1 MRTFSSRS
9 PVMLGVSGLTLGAV
23 VTTLAFQWTN
33 LPFVNSDSTYAAY
46 FSEASGLRQGASVQV
61 SGVEVGQVT
70 GIDLDGPQVLVT
82 FKVDD
87 GIRLGDRT
95 EAVINTKSLL
105 GAKTLEVTPRGD
117 GALAGPIPPNR
128 TTPAYQL
135 TDAVGDLTRN
145 LGDLDTGQLA
155 DSMRVLSETFADT
168 PADLK
173 IAVAGLTRFSQ
184 TLNDR
189 DDQLRELLAN
199 ARGATSVLAQRTDQV
214 VGLIADSNALLNELR
229 GRSAALDH
237 ISGNLSAV
245 ARQLT
250 ALVQDNRAQ
259 LKPALDR
266 LNGVLTIVD
275 NRRDRVQE
283 SVKMLGG
290 YLMSLGESVSSGPF
304 FKAYLANIVPGQFIQ
319 PFIDSAFSDLGLD
332 PAVLLPSERTDPPV
346 GQDATPALP
355 VPFPRTGRGGEPRLT
370 LPDAITGNPGDPRYP
385 YREPLPAPP
394 PGGPPPGPPAP
405 AQGGEQ

>member
-1 MRTFSSRS
+1 MRTFSSRN
-9 PVMLGVSGLTLGAV
+9 PVMLGISGLALGTAL
-23 VTTLAFQWTN
+23 TTVAFQWTN
-33 LPFVNSDSTYAAY
+33 LPFVNNDSTYAAY

-117 GALAGPIPPNR
+117 GALTGPIPRDR

-145 LGDLDTGQLA
+145 LGDLDTGRLA

-168 PADLK
+168 PADLQ

-184 TLNDR
+184 TLNER
-189 DDQLRELLAN
+189 DGQLRELLDN

-237 ISGNLSAV
+237 LSGNLSAV

-275 NRRDRVQE
+275 NRRERVQE
-283 SVKMLGG
+283 SVELLGG

-304 FKAYLANIVPGQFIQ
+304 FKAYLANIIPGQFIQ

-332 PAVLLPSERTDPPV
+332 PAVLLPSERTEPTV

-355 VPFPRTGRGGEPRLT
+355 VPFPRTGQGGEPRLT

-385 YREPLPAPP
+385 YRDPLPAPP
-394 PGGPPPGPPAP
+394 PGGPPPGPPATV
-405 AQGGEQ
+405 QGGEQ

>member
-117 GALAGPIPPNR
+117 GALAGPIPRNR

-214 VGLIADSNALLNELR
+214 VGLIADSNALLNELH

-355 VPFPRTGRGGEPRLT
+355 VPFPRTGQGGEPRLT